1 MAVAE
6 AVRTN
11 VKPLAR
17 RSETPEEPEAYTVSE
32 LLQFAQSYPD
42 LRVELTQQG
51 ELIIMPATF
60 PKTGRRN
67 AKLSARLEVW
77 SDATGLGDTFDSST
91 LFALPNGAVRSPD
104 ACWVEKSRWDAIS
117 EEDQDD
123 LTILCPDF
131 VAELRSKTDRLSA
144 VQKKMREYMENGAR
158 LGWLLDP
165 KTKRV
170 EVYRPGRHMEVL
182 DNPASLSGED
192 VLPGFTLDLKGIL
205 E

>member
-6 AVRTN
+6 AIRSS
-11 VKPLAR
+11 VKSPAR
-17 RSETPEEPEAYTVSE
+17 RGENSEEPEAYTISE
-32 LLQFAQSYPD
+32 LKQFAQSYPD

-60 PKTGRRN
+60 PKSGRRN
-67 AKLSARLEVW
+67 AKLSARLEAW
-77 SDATGLGDTFDSST
+77 SDAAGLGDTFDSST

-158 LGWLLDP
+158 LGWLIDP

-170 EVYRPGRHMEVL
+170 EVYRPGQDVEIL
-182 DNPASLSGED
+182 NDPASLSGED

-205 E
+205 D